1 MIEEHFNFES
11 AFFFDRLDGIDY
23 EVQEIERLEEE
34 DANVSRKH
42 HAHKD
47 RLMKAAVGLWD
58 CFDRLNDY
66 KTLNLVAFQKIMKA
80 RDK

>member
-23 EVQEIERLEEE
+23 EVQEIERLEE
-34 DANVSRKH
+34 DADASRKH